1 MKTLRTP
8 DEHFQNLP
16 GFPYA
21 PHYTEVPDGEGG
33 TLRIHH
39 VDEGPPDGQT
49 VLCMH
54 GQPTWSYL
62 YRHMIP
68 VLVGDGLRVLAP
80 DLVGFGRSDK
90 PATREDYSYN
100 RQVQWLSASLREN
113 DVTDATLVGQ
123 DWGGL
128 IGLRLVAEHPER
140 FARVVAANTGL
151 PLPQSVPAERIDAV
165 RQFRSNA
172 PTPTIEQVRTALQGG
187 VDLPWEHRFAYYQKR
202 TWETADLPVGRGVTG
217 NVARGGGRTLSAEE
231 AAAYDAPFPD
241 PAYKMGP
248 RAMPS
253 QVPTLP
259 DDPALPQQ
267 LAAWQVFSQWN
278 KPFLCVATDNDP
290 VTRGGVEPFK
300 SKVPGAK
307 GQPHIIIE
315 GGGHLLQEG
324 RGAMVAKIVAG
335 FVLTT

>member
-90 PATREDYSYN
+90 PAAREDYSYN
-100 RQVQWLSASLREN
+100 RQVQWLSTWLREN
-113 DVTDATLVGQ
+113 DVTGATLVGQ

-128 IGLRLVAEHPER
+128 IGLRMVADNPER
-140 FARVVAANTGL
+140 FARGWSQPTPVSLCLRVC
-151 PLPQSVPAERIDAV
+151 PLSGSTRCA
-165 RQFRSNA
+165 SSA
-172 PTPTIEQVRTALQGG
+172 PT
-187 VDLPWEHRFAYYQKR
+187 HRH
-202 TWETADLPVGRGVTG
+202 P
-217 NVARGGGRTLSAEE
+217 
-231 AAAYDAPFPD
+231 
-241 PAYKMGP
+241 
-248 RAMPS
+248 PS
-253 QVPTLP
+253 
-259 DDPALPQQ
+259 
-267 LAAWQVFSQWN
+267 N
-278 KPFLCVATDNDP
+278 
-290 VTRGGVEPFK
+290 R
-300 SKVPGAK
+300 
-307 GQPHIIIE
+307 
-315 GGGHLLQEG
+315 
-324 RGAMVAKIVAG
+324 
-335 FVLTT
+335 